1 MKMRTKEIDR
11 LIHVS
16 AMMEQEITEL
26 SRFPT
31 QNKDKI
37 EEIQSTSDKVWNK
50 AKELGSYYVSDRV
63 YEDIGNL
70 VISNAARDFEGL
82 ISGTILP
89 TNDCNLDELRAF
101 AKNQVYSSVNLTEI
115 FDKIERIYEKEFVP
129 YATENAKEIKKQWE
143 DFKKKH
149 VEWKNRVLYSK
160 YRCPLC
166 GGSLKPAK
174 ANKTIGCT
182 GCKLETFVVL

>member
-37 EEIQSTSDKVWNK
+37 EEIQSVSDKAWNK
-50 AKELGSYYVSDRV
+50 AKELGSYYSSDRV

-89 TNDCNLDELRAF
+89 SNDCNLDELRAF
-101 AKNQVYSSVNLTEI
+101 AREQVYSSVNLTEV
-115 FDKIERIYEKEFVP
+115 FDKIERIYNKEFIP

-143 DFKKKH
+143 HFNKKYSS
-149 VEWKNRVLYSK
+149 WSDRVTYSK
-160 YRCPLC
+160 YKCPLC
-166 GGSLKPAK
+166 GGSLKPAR